1 MTTPVG
7 LVDGTFAGTD
17 LHAVYEL
24 QRNEIGAPHIP
35 ALVELPDVGPHATG
49 FGKVAANLSVPFELR
64 SYGWQ
69 LQHGARISASDQLRA
84 ASHRDSAIQAMA
96 DVAADDA
103 VPEVSVRLLGP
114 VALMMS
120 GWLPSGQR
128 ILRDAGARDDIAGA
142 WAEGAA
148 TLIARIRAVL
158 GAAPTILVDERQAHL
173 AVNGQVRTA
182 SGASFER
189 SIDVS
194 EVRSYWESA
203 VAQEA
208 SVLLETSDELVETA
222 ADVSGIMLD
231 WPQGRNRT
239 TERTWQRVDGLVQ
252 AGSPVALQVE
262 HHDNPERY
270 AEELVEQY
278 LDWGVSHKG
287 LEHVYFVRRF
297 DRAGELETG
306 SGLQWLRVLVDHAA
320 GYAATL

>member
-35 ALVELPDVGPHATG
+35 ALVELPDVGPHTIG
-49 FGKVAANLSVPFELR
+49 VGKVAANLSVPFELR

-84 ASHRDSAIQAMA
+84 TSHRDSAIQAMA

-148 TLIARIRAVL
+148 TLISRIRTVL
-158 GAAPTILVDERQAHL
+158 GAAPIILVDERQAHL

-194 EVRSYWESA
+194 EIRSYWETA

-208 SVLLETSDELVETA
+208 SVLVETSDELVETA
-222 ADVSGIMLD
+222 ADVGGIMLD

-239 TERTWQRVDGLVQ
+239 TERTWERIDGLVQ
-252 AGSPVALQVE
+252 AGSPVALQFE

-297 DRAGELETG
+297 DRAGEVETG
-306 SGLQWLRVLVDHAA
+306 SGLQWLRVLADHAA
-320 GYAATL
+320 GYSATL

>member
-1 MTTPVG
+1 MTPVG

-49 FGKVAANLSVPFELR
+49 IGKVVANLSVPFELR

-69 LQHGARISASDQLRA
+69 LQHGERISASDQLRA
-84 ASHRDSAIQAMA
+84 TSHRDSAIQAMS
-96 DVAADDA
+96 DIAADDA

-114 VALMMS
+114 VVLMMS

-128 ILRDAGARDDIAGA
+128 ILRDPGARADIAGA

-158 GAAPTILVDERQAHL
+158 GASPTVLIDEHHAHM

-194 EVRSYWESA
+194 EVRSYWQAA
-203 VAQEA
+203 VAQDA
-208 SVLLETSDELVETA
+208 TMLIETSAELREPA
-222 ADVSGIMLD
+222 AEVGGLVLD
-231 WPQGRNRT
+231 WPTGRNRL
-239 TERTWQRVDGLVQ
+239 TEQTWELIDGLVQ
-252 AGSPVALQVE
+252 AQTPVALNIE
-262 HHDNPERY
+262 HRDNPERY

-278 LDWGVSHKG
+278 LDWGASPEG
-287 LEHVYFVRRF
+287 LEHIRFVRRF
-297 DRAGELETG
+297 HGAAEREAG
-306 SGLQWLRVLVDHAA
+306 SGLQWLRALADHAA
-320 GYAATL
+320 GYTATL